1 MKKKTKIMGIIF
13 LACVIAGAI
22 IGGCRW
28 FDMVGY
34 GTGWSASSSIPS
46 VTVPKSEEEKRILS
60 VLDDM
65 LQSQR
70 RGMANVPVE
79 DGRLLRV
86 LAETMGA
93 RHIVEIGTSN
103 GFSALWLCLAL
114 QATGGKLLTHEINPS
129 VAALAS
135 ENFKKAGV
143 SHMVTIVLGDAH
155 EQVRKLKGPI
165 DLLFLDAD
173 KAGYVDYL
181 NKLLPLVRPG
191 GLVVAHNMNFP
202 SPDPDYIEAV
212 TTNPDLDTIFL
223 NMDGPG
229 VGVTLKKQ

>member
-1 MKKKTKIMGIIF
+1 
-13 LACVIAGAI
+13 
-22 IGGCRW
+22 
-28 FDMVGY
+28 
-34 GTGWSASSSIPS
+34 
-46 VTVPKSEEEKRILS
+46 
-60 VLDDM
+60 
-65 LQSQR
+65 
-70 RGMANVPVE
+70 MANVPVE

-93 RHIVEIGTSN
+93 KHVVEIGTSN

-114 QATGGKLLTHEINPS
+114 KATGGNLVTHEINPS
-129 VAALAS
+129 VAALAR

-143 SHMVTIVLGDAH
+143 DHMVTIVLGDAH
-155 EQVRKLKGPI
+155 EEVTKLKGPI
-165 DLLFLDAD
+165 DLLFIDAD
-173 KAGYVDYL
+173 KAGYADYL

-223 NMDGPG
+223 HMDGPG
-229 VGVTLKKQ
+229 VGVTLKKR

>member
-1 MKKKTKIMGIIF
+1 MKKKIKIIGIIF
-13 LACVIAGAI
+13 LVCVIAGAV
-22 IGGCRW
+22 IGGCGW

-34 GTGWSASSSIPS
+34 RTGWSGSSSIPG
-46 VTVPKSEEEKRILS
+46 VTMPKSEEEKRILS

-65 LQSQR
+65 LQSRR

-93 RHIVEIGTSN
+93 KHVVEIGTSN

-114 QATGGKLLTHEINPS
+114 KATGGNLVTHEINPS
-129 VAALAS
+129 VAALAR

-143 SHMVTIVLGDAH
+143 DHMVTIVLGDAH
-155 EQVRKLKGPI
+155 EEVTKLKGPI
-165 DLLFLDAD
+165 DLLFIDAD
-173 KAGYVDYL
+173 KSGYLDYL

-212 TTNPDLDTIFL
+212 TTNRDLDTIFL
-223 NMDGPG
+223 HMDGPG
-229 VGVTLKKQ
+229 VGVTLKKH